1 MTSAPRGARTQSSPA
16 PSSACFDG
24 LLYSRRGSGKSTGT
38 HSLARRA
45 QELGAELCGRLSR
58 IALEVSSAALESAV
72 TAAGDVDTATRAKG
86 SPLVSS
92 PAASTAPLF
101 FMADVHRDLSAHYG
115 SHAVRRGLAKP
126 LGPCVHP
133 VIHKGSLA
141 TQRAGVH
148 SPRYMRVWILRLVR
162 RCWCPRC
169 GVWLTRGGTQRLA
182 KLESCRAT
190 LATVKECCVRRQRQP
205 SRRSTTRG
213 RCVLCCLRCL
223 DTAQRIA
230 KRKVGL
236 FGIAA
241 VSQQQQGAVRSTAK
255 SALLTTKRAARKE
268 RAENMERTMKA
279 VFAEARVPRRNRR
292 CRRRS
297 QRRRRGGKQEA
308 RAGAKVTVCTYPR
321 SPKAVLQQSTSA
333 SQVTQTLAMSL
344 MRKTKRS
351 TEVAG
356 SGKVAKA
363 PMVEVPHTA
372 RIAQKSLQGLVPSGP
387 LKKTVRRV
395 SATPPTP
402 RSSEKSPASST
413 AACRNSALVDASPA
427 ATSSEVQIPP
437 PVPLPSSSIGGAH
450 ARTTDQRVDAGQE
463 KDMKAIR
470 KTVNSCTKE
479 TPPTVSVSGPTS
491 FARNSLL
498 SSSPPGPSV
507 PSKPPNTV
515 AYRPPQ
521 ANTGKKSA
529 SPPAKTAA
537 AMKKLMD
544 TMSQLGF

>member
-1 MTSAPRGARTQSSPA
+1 MTSAPRGARARSSPNA
-16 PSSACFDG
+16 SSSCFDG
-24 LLYSRRGSGKSTGT
+24 LLYSRRGSGTRPGT

-45 QELGAELCGRLSR
+45 QELGAELCGRLSQ
-58 IALEVSSAALESAV
+58 IALEVSSAALGSAV
-72 TAAGDVDTATRAKG
+72 TASVDVDTATRANG

-92 PAASTAPLF
+92 SAASTAPLS

-162 RCWCPRC
+162 RCWCHRC
-169 GVWLTRGGTQRLA
+169 GVWLTRGVTQRLA

-190 LATVKECCVRRQRQP
+190 LATVKECRVRRQRQP

-213 RCVLCCLRCL
+213 RFVLCCLRCL

-230 KRKVGL
+230 KRNAGL

-241 VSQQQQGAVRSTAK
+241 VSQQQQRAVRSTAK

-268 RAENMERTMKA
+268 RAANMERTLKA
-279 VFAEARVPRRNRR
+279 VLAEARVPRRNRR

-297 QRRRRGGKQEA
+297 QRRRGGKQEA
-308 RAGAKVTVCTYPR
+308 RAGAKVTVCTYSR
-321 SPKAVLQQSTSA
+321 NPKAVLQQSTSA

-344 MRKTKRS
+344 MRKTKPS

-356 SGKVAKA
+356 SGKAAKA
-363 PMVEVPHTA
+363 PIVEVPHTA
-372 RIAQKSLQGLVPSGP
+372 RTAQKNLQGLVPSGP

-413 AACRNSALVDASPA
+413 ATCRNSAVVNASPV

-437 PVPLPSSSIGGAH
+437 PVPSPSSIIGGAH
-450 ARTTDQRVDAGQE
+450 ARTTDQRVDARQE
-463 KDMKAIR
+463 KDMKAIS

-479 TPPTVSVSGPTS
+479 TPPTASVSGPTS
-491 FARNSLL
+491 FSTNSLL
-498 SSSPPGPSV
+498 SSAPPRPSV
-507 PSKPPNTV
+507 PSMPPKAV
-515 AYRPPQ
+515 ASRPRQ
-521 ANTGKKSA
+521 ANTGKKPA

-537 AMKKLMD
+537 ATKKLMD

>member
-1 MTSAPRGARTQSSPA
+1 MTSAPRGATAQSSPA
-16 PSSACFDG
+16 ASSSRFDG
-24 LLYSRRGSGKSTGT
+24 LLYSCRGSGKRTGT
-38 HSLARRA
+38 HSLARCT
-45 QELGAELCGRLSR
+45 QELGAELCGRLSQ

-72 TAAGDVDTATRAKG
+72 TAAVDVDTAARASG

-92 PAASTAPLF
+92 CAASTAPLS

-133 VIHKGSLA
+133 VIHKGLLA

-190 LATVKECCVRRQRQP
+190 LATVKECRVRRQCQP

-213 RCVLCCLRCL
+213 RFVLCCLRCL

-230 KRKVGL
+230 KRNAGL

-241 VSQQQQGAVRSTAK
+241 VSQQQQRAVRSTAK
-255 SALLTTKRAARKE
+255 SASLTTKRAA
-268 RAENMERTMKA
+268 NLERTLKA
-279 VFAEARVPRRNRR
+279 VLAEARVPRRNRR

-297 QRRRRGGKQEA
+297 QRRRRGGTQEA
-308 RAGAKVTVCTYPR
+308 RAGVKVTVCTY
-321 SPKAVLQQSTSA
+321 SCNPKAVLQQSTSA

-344 MRKTKRS
+344 MRKTKPS
-351 TEVAG
+351 TGVAG
-356 SGKVAKA
+356 SGKAAKA
-363 PMVEVPHTA
+363 PIVEDPHTA
-372 RIAQKSLQGLVPSGP
+372 RTAQKSLQGLVPSGP

-395 SATPPTP
+395 SATPPTA
-402 RSSEKSPASST
+402 RSSEKSLATST
-413 AACRNSALVDASPA
+413 AACRNSAAVNASPV

-437 PVPLPSSSIGGAH
+437 PVPSPSSSVGGAH
-450 ARTTDQRVDAGQE
+450 ARTPDERVNARQE
-463 KDMKAIR
+463 KDMKAIS

-479 TPPTVSVSGPTS
+479 TPPTASVSHPTS
-491 FARNSLL
+491 FSTNSLL
-498 SSSPPGPSV
+498 SSAPPGPLV
-507 PSKPPNTV
+507 PSMPPK
-515 AYRPPQ
+515 AAASLPRQ
-521 ANTGKKSA
+521 ANTRKKPA
-529 SPPAKTAA
+529 SPPAQTAA
-537 AMKKLMD
+537 ATKKLMD